1 MGALI
6 GQTSILDELAP
17 GALLTGVAGRRPAE
31 GMETELGPIVAMD
44 WDPLQSPDVNN
55 LEAVQTIG
63 GPSSRRDVRMVVMA
77 GELHPVLDSC
87 QHSLAT
93 VAVLER
99 LGVRLRHY
107 VDPQGHPWAQAIM
120 ESHPARASGP
130 RWPGLTD
137 AAVEETMGL
146 GATWRPDSTLGRF
159 VREQV
164 TGGPKGAPRDQR
176 LYLSI
181 PDVRRLLAVC
191 DQSPSGGVWLDLV
204 GFRLKL
210 HLDPDT
216 GRRYTA
222 WTILHAR
229 PRPL

>member
-44 WDPLQSPDVNN
+44 WNPLQSPDVNN

-159 VREQV
+159 VRE
-164 TGGPKGAPRDQR
+164 
-176 LYLSI
+176 